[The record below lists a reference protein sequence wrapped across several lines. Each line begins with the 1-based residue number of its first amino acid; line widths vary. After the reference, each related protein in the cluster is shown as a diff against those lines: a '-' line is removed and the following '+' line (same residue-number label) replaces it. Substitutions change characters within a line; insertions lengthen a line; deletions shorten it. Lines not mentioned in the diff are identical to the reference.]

1 MGFNTQRGSTRKSVL
16 SAVKIALLSASL
28 FSFGLSTAQAG
39 TVNIPNNNPNHLS
52 TLQVKD
58 AVKKL
63 YKGRIIYSKRT
74 PKPGFPNCHVIKM
87 ITTTGEFKYIR
98 YACTSS

>member
-1 MGFNTQRGSTRKSVL
+1 MGFSIKSIRSMATSTAISVTL
-16 SAVKIALLSASL
+16 ATTVFCIN
-28 FSFGLSTAQAG
+28 TAQAA
-39 TVNIPNNNPNHLS
+39 TVDIANNNPGHLS

-58 AVKKL
+58 AVKKI

-74 PKPGFPNCHVIKM
+74 SKRGYPNCHVIKM

-98 YACTSS
+98 YACS